1 MDTNQRLVVQ
11 ATTWQV
17 SGFGVMLLV
26 GWIIT
31 GSASAGGSIAFVGT
45 VLGFIAYFLHE
56 LCWSKNS
63 WDRRIG

>member
-1 MDTNQRLVVQ
+1 
-11 ATTWQV
+11 
-17 SGFGVMLLV
+17 LLV

-31 GSASAGGSIAFVGT
+31 GSASAGGSIPFVGT